1 MKISHGILLFMIF
14 VFIFSGCVTTI
25 NDAIQN
31 GDLNAVKSII
41 SSDRNKIN
49 SRGVYGNSPLHDAAE
64 RGELDIVKYLVSQG
78 ANVNAKNNCGEI
90 PLHSAAESN
99 YIEMA
104 KYLVSKGAYIN
115 TRNKYGTTPLHGA
128 AGHLDIV
135 KYLVSQGADINT
147 RDSDDE
153 TPLHDAA
160 KNGNLETIKYFV
172 SQGADVNARDRKG
185 KTPLYQIL
193 ASRADIEMVKYLVSQ
208 GADVNIE
215 DNGGNTPLHT
225 AVSGAGISGVDIEVV
240 KYLISQEADVNAR
253 DNYGET
259 PLHNAASRG
268 DIDIVKYLVSQGA
281 DVNAR
286 DNAGKTALNLAAY
299 VKVANFL
306 SSQMQLTKQKQAEV
320 IASSEAPKKQLSYD
334 TTPPE
339 IIISSHDISR
349 GINIVRKQKKVT
361 ISGRAIDKS
370 GIVEV
375 IVDNKEANVDRYGNF
390 YADIYVGIGE
400 NQIVVSAMDRYENR
414 ATKKFTIIREGLE
427 ASPKDKIAGNYYAL
441 IIGNNNYKY
450 IRKLETA
457 KKDAQDVMDVLKQRY
472 GFKTKLLLD
481 AKRNDIVSA
490 INDYRKT
497 LKENDNFLIYYAG
510 HGEFDRA
517 AGKAYWLPV
526 DARSDDDTN
535 WIIVD
540 TITSNIKRMSSKHIL
555 IVADSCYSGTFTRR
569 AITDLVS
576 DQERDRYLQKMQT
589 KASRTLLA
597 SGGNEPVSDIG
608 GKEHSVFADALILAL
623 KDMGEKTFSAEEL
636 FYQHIKERVAGKA
649 DQTPEYNVIRNSG
662 HEGGDFVFKP
672 IY

>member
-1 MKISHGILLFMIF
+1 MCLMTIAGCLGAKAAFVKASQKDTVEAYEDYLKNYPDSVFSNSVAWNMAMKKD
-14 VFIFSGCVTTI
+14 TI
-25 NDAIQN
+25 EAYEDYLRRVPGHRFCAWKIAMKKDTIEAYEDYLKNYPD
-31 GDLNAVKSII
+31 
-41 SSDRNKIN
+41 SSY
-49 SRGVYGNSPLHDAAE
+49 SLDAAWK
-64 RGELDIVKYLVSQG
+64 IVEKKGS
-78 ANVNAKNNCGEI
+78 I
-90 PLHSAAESN
+90 
-99 YIEMA
+99 
-104 KYLVSKGAYIN
+104 GAYKDFIE
-115 TRNKYGTTPLHGA
+115 KYPGS
-128 AGHLDIV
+128 I
-135 KYLVSQGADINT
+135 Y
-147 RDSDDE
+147 
-153 TPLHDAA
+153 A
-160 KNGNLETIKYFV
+160 KEA
-172 SQGADVNARDRKG
+172 SARIQSLQKG
-185 KTPLYQIL
+185 SKP
-193 ASRADIEMVKYLVSQ
+193 
-208 GADVNIE
+208 
-215 DNGGNTPLHT
+215 
-225 AVSGAGISGVDIEVV
+225 
-240 KYLISQEADVNAR
+240 
-253 DNYGET
+253 
-259 PLHNAASRG
+259 
-268 DIDIVKYLVSQGA
+268 
-281 DVNAR
+281 
-286 DNAGKTALNLAAY
+286 
-299 VKVANFL
+299 
-306 SSQMQLTKQKQAEV
+306 EV
-320 IASSEAPKKQLSYD
+320 IASSEAPKKQLPYD
-334 TTPPE
+334 STPPE

-414 ATKKFTIIREGLE
+414 ATKKFTIIREGPE

-540 TITSNIKRMSSKHIL
+540 TITSNIKRISSKHIL

-623 KDMGEKTFSAEEL
+623 KDMGKKAFSAEEL

-662 HEGGDFVFKP
+662 HEGGDFVFKR